1 MNTLANVGFD
11 YPPPLPNKEE
21 HMPAVSAD
29 QWQFMEQVCKGT
41 VPPPSGMTQQQACEY
56 ISTQPSPEGLPQR
69 AATGT
74 ALGERGSDYLTG
86 AYSKG
91 A

>member
-1 MNTLANVGFD
+1 
-11 YPPPLPNKEE
+11 
-21 HMPAVSAD
+21 MPAVSAD

>member
-1 MNTLANVGFD
+1 MPATSAQQWEYMRSICDGAI
-11 YPPPLPNKEE
+11 PPP
-21 HMPAVSAD
+21 
-29 QWQFMEQVCKGT
+29 Q
-41 VPPPSGMTQQQACEY
+41 GMTQQQACEY

>member
-1 MNTLANVGFD
+1 
-11 YPPPLPNKEE
+11 
-21 HMPAVSAD
+21 MPAVSAQ
-29 QWQFMEQVCKGT
+29 QWQMMTAVCDGSMA
-41 VPPPSGMTQQQACEY
+41 PPQGMTKEQACEF

-69 AATGT
+69 AGNGT
-74 ALGERGSDYLTG
+74 TLGERGSDYLTG